1 MKILEVPQALPH
13 DPQVVVEGVVK
24 AAHRPAQWTS
34 HVQICLSSTA
44 FVQCNQWALKK
55 MSWSLFG
62 SGMASAGTGKI
73 GAETKTALPSEK
85 IFKQG
90 TQGLKYLPC
99 LEFKHH

>member
-1 MKILEVPQALPH
+1 
-13 DPQVVVEGVVK
+13 
-24 AAHRPAQWTS
+24 
-34 HVQICLSSTA
+34 
-44 FVQCNQWALKK
+44 
-55 MSWSLFG
+55 MSWPLFG